1 MFLNQQEK
9 KKGPR
14 DVRYAF
20 FGTPHFAV
28 GVLDQ
33 LEAEGFIPAR
43 IITAPDKARGR
54 GMEIAPPPA
63 KVWGTMHS
71 IPVSQ
76 PEHIDDDFIDMLG
89 ETRWDLFV
97 VAAYRFILPQE
108 LLKIPLHG
116 ALNVHPSLLPRWR
129 GPSPIQTAILNDDG
143 TGVSIMLIDD
153 EIDHGPLLAS
163 EVASLSVWPPK
174 ANELERILASQGGK
188 LLASVI
194 IPWVTKELEAI
205 PQDHSSATFSKKTKT
220 EDGLIDVSG
229 DPHET
234 FRKIQA
240 YSDSPGA
247 YFFVEKQRRQ
257 IRVKVTDATLT
268 ENTLTILRVI
278 PEGKREMSYPDFMRE
293 NA

>member
-1 MFLNQQEK
+1 
-9 KKGPR
+9 
-14 DVRYAF
+14 
-20 FGTPHFAV
+20 
-28 GVLDQ
+28 
-33 LEAEGFIPAR
+33 
-43 IITAPDKARGR
+43 
-54 GMEIAPPPA
+54 
-63 KVWGTMHS
+63 
-71 IPVSQ
+71 
-76 PEHIDDDFIDMLG
+76 
-89 ETRWDLFV
+89 
-97 VAAYRFILPQE
+97 
-108 LLKIPLHG
+108 
-116 ALNVHPSLLPRWR
+116 
-129 GPSPIQTAILNDDG
+129 
-143 TGVSIMLIDD
+143 
-153 EIDHGPLLAS
+153 
-163 EVASLSVWPPK
+163 VASLSVWPPK